1 MTDEDLTAL
10 SMSRTKRTALWG
22 FALSLLV
29 AGTLATGQSNSIH
42 NRIKET
48 YNFQP
53 HSLSDPERT
62 QKSAA
67 LDQFWH
73 RAEAQRSEYISALQQ
88 ELADFENPP
97 FFLYD
102 GSMLLLSLSDTS
114 ADRKIA
120 LAAMARCD
128 LRDVQSRDYFYQVH
142 RLATLDE
149 DTTAAAFHI
158 LTEPGFQVF
167 IPQHALTLAQNYA
180 LIYLLLPTD
189 QDHWLQPAIQRLK
202 NESDQTAQ
210 QSLLLLLWYAQTDVA
225 DAAIIAFGG
234 GVGKP
239 PASRTYAQELL
250 HRKDAIGRGE
260 RSEASHSSEPS
271 LRQKRRE
278 CLRAV
283 SDEAL
288 MDLDNTMM
296 LMAKRK

>member
-1 MTDEDLTAL
+1 
-10 SMSRTKRTALWG
+10 MSRTKRNALCG
-22 FALSLLV
+22 VALSLLV

-42 NRIKET
+42 EQIRQT

-53 HSLSDPERT
+53 HSLSDQERT

-73 RAEAQRSEYISALQQ
+73 RAEAQRSEYISALRQ
-88 ELADFENPP
+88 ELADFEDPP

-158 LTEPGFQVF
+158 LTEPRFQVF

-210 QSLLLLLWYAQTDVA
+210 QSLLLLLCTPRPMWQTPPSSRLVA
-225 DAAIIAFGG
+225 
-234 GVGKP
+234 VL
-239 PASRTYAQELL
+239 ASRPHL
-250 HRKDAIGRGE
+250 
-260 RSEASHSSEPS
+260 
-271 LRQKRRE
+271 
-278 CLRAV
+278 
-283 SDEAL
+283 AL
-288 MDLDNTMM
+288 MRRNSFI
-296 LMAKRK
+296 AKTRSGEANARKLRTRVNLHSVRNVGSVSGR